1 MSAPSSPDRV
11 IDPPRMKVA
20 LAGGLA
26 ALRDS
31 GLALAVLYGLGW
43 IGLVSI
49 SHLLWFLPA
58 GLRLGALWLTPSRRW
73 HWLALGEWSAQVYLA
88 SRGDWAVLDTRFL
101 AISVCPWLIYAL
113 VVRGVRGG
121 ETPAQID
128 DPRGMLTLLGT
139 GLIGAALV
147 SPLLQQFVI
156 DHSGRLDGAAGLFA
170 FLYGDFIGQLVLAP
184 LLVLLAHQVSRQ
196 RLRAALWVDVTLQ
209 LLLSLSVFWL
219 VRARDDL
226 APHVLLLA
234 FAPIFFVAFRQG
246 WEGAAVSVAVVG
258 ALIES
263 LGEMGLVPVD
273 MRVLQLA
280 LAVVGGGGLVLGA
293 ASSELRRSHERLA
306 QRHRELGA
314 MNRTLSGAANELR
327 NVSQRLVRLEEQGQ
341 RELAGELDY
350 ELGRSI
356 HALSTRISLAF
367 RDVRDENMLR
377 LLESMREQVREM
389 QDSLRRVLRQLR
401 PQALDTLG
409 LREAMAFGPL
419 RDMAE
424 DAGIQY
430 ETAFGG
436 RVEALNDDTQT
447 TVYRICQAAV
457 RDASRGQSIR
467 RLLLR
472 VDVLPGSGDRL
483 QVQMQ
488 IDIEATPFLDFPI
501 EPYPLAAITDRVLAQ
516 QGSYWVETLSPG
528 VRHRIQFEEGGDT
541 LL

>member
-1 MSAPSSPDRV
+1 MSAPSPPDRV
-11 IDPPRMKVA
+11 IDPPRVTA
-20 LAGGLA
+20 VRRRDWTVLRNSGL
-26 ALRDS
+26 L
-31 GLALAVLYGLGW
+31 LALAYALLWLGLTS
-43 IGLVSI
+43 VS
-49 SHLLWFLPA
+49 HVLWFLPA
-58 GLRLGALWLTPSRRW
+58 GLRLGSLWLIPSRRW
-73 HWLALGEWSAQVYLA
+73 HWLALGEWSAQAVTA
-88 SRGDWAVLDTRFL
+88 SLGDWALLDTRFL
-101 AISVCPWLIYAL
+101 AMSVCPWLIYAL
-113 VVRGVRGG
+113 VVRAVRGR
-121 ETPAQID
+121 EAPVQID
-128 DPRGMLTLLGT
+128 DPRSMLTLLGT
-139 GLIGAALV
+139 GLISAALV
-147 SPLLQQFVI
+147 SPVLQHFIV
-156 DHSGRLDGAAGLFA
+156 DDSGRLDGMAGLFA

-184 LLVLLAHQVSRQ
+184 LLVLVTHEVSRQ
-196 RLRAALWVDVTLQ
+196 RLRASLWADVALQ
-209 LLLSLSVFWL
+209 LLVSLSVFWL

-226 APHVLLLA
+226 APYVLLLA

-246 WEGAAVSVAVVG
+246 WEGAAISVALVG
-258 ALIES
+258 ILIQG
-263 LGEMGLVPVD
+263 LTEMGMVPVD

-314 MNRTLSGAANELR
+314 MNRTLSDAANELR
-327 NVSQRLVRLEEQGQ
+327 SVSQRLVRLEEQGQ

-350 ELGRSI
+350 EIGRSI

-389 QDSLRRVLRQLR
+389 QESLRRVLRQLR
-401 PQALDTLG
+401 PQALDTHG

-430 ETAFGG
+430 KTSFGG

-457 RDASRGQSIR
+457 RDASRSQSVR

-472 VDVLPGSGDRL
+472 VDVVPGTDNRL
-483 QVQMQ
+483 QVQIQ
-488 IDIEATPFLDFPI
+488 IDIEAMPFLDFPI
-501 EPYPLAAITDRVLAQ
+501 ESNPLAAITDRVLAQ
-516 QGSYWVETLSPG
+516 QGSYWVELLAPG
-528 VRHRIQFEEGGDT
+528 VRHHIQFEEGGES
-541 LL
+541 LF

>member
-1 MSAPSSPDRV
+1 MPAPSPPDRV
-11 IDPPRMKVA
+11 IDPPRLTA
-20 LAGGLA
+20 ARSRDWT
-26 ALRDS
+26 ALRNS
-31 GLALAVLYGLGW
+31 GLLLALAYALVW
-43 IGLVSI
+43 TGLVSV

-58 GLRLGALWLTPSRRW
+58 GLRLGSLWLVPTRRW
-73 HWLALGEWSAQVYLA
+73 HWLALGEWSAQAVTA
-88 SRGDWAVLDTRFL
+88 SRGDWALLDTRFL
-101 AISVCPWLIYAL
+101 AISICPWLIYAL
-113 VVRGVRGG
+113 VVRVVRGR
-121 ETPAQID
+121 EAPAQID
-128 DPRGMLTLLGT
+128 DPRGMLALLGT

-147 SPLLQQFVI
+147 SPVLQHFIV
-156 DHSGRLDGAAGLFA
+156 DDTGRLEGMAGLFA

-184 LLVLLAHQVSRQ
+184 LLVMLAHRVSRQ
-196 RLRAALWVDVTLQ
+196 RLRAALWVDVALQ

-219 VRARDDL
+219 VRTRDDL
-226 APHVLLLA
+226 APYLLLLA

-246 WEGAAVSVAVVG
+246 WEGAAISVALVG
-258 ALIES
+258 VLIQALT
-263 LGEMGLVPVD
+263 GMHLVPVD

-314 MNRTLSGAANELR
+314 MNRTLSDAANELR
-327 NVSQRLVRLEEQGQ
+327 SVSQRLVRLEEQGQ

-401 PQALDTLG
+401 PQALDTHG

-436 RVEALNDDTQT
+436 RVESLNDDTQT

-457 RDASRGQSIR
+457 RDASRSQSIR
-467 RLLLR
+467 RVLLR
-472 VDVLPGSGDRL
+472 VDVLPGSDNRL

-488 IDIEATPFLDFPI
+488 IDIEATPFLEFPI
-501 EPYPLAAITDRVLAQ
+501 EPNPLAAITDRVLAQ
-516 QGSYWVETLSPG
+516 RGSYWVEMLSPG
-528 VRHRIQFEEGGDT
+528 VRHRIQFEEGGEN
-541 LL
+541 LF